1 MLDFNNSNINLE
13 NIGLPKMVTDPPIPY
28 SVYKMMGEEGKHR
41 EMFELGEK
49 QIELLAEQNEQ
60 LKENFNKLE
69 DLYKIKEQELS
80 ETEKEAKKIKRYNRW
95 MMFFT
100 ILAVLISI
108 FALFVAIAA
117 WLFPNVLGGAS

>member
-28 SVYKMMGEEGKHR
+28 SVFKMMGEEGKHK

-49 QIELLAEQNEQ
+49 QIKLLAEQNEQ

-69 DLYKIKEQELS
+69 GLYKIKEQELS

>member
-1 MLDFNNSNINLE
+1 MLDFNNSNINFE

-28 SVYKMMGEEGKHR
+28 SVFKMMGEEGKHK

-49 QIELLAEQNEQ
+49 QIKLLAEQNEQ

>member
-28 SVYKMMGEEGKHR
+28 SVFKMMGEEGKHK

-49 QIELLAEQNEQ
+49 QIKLLAEQNQQ

>member
-28 SVYKMMGEEGKHR
+28 SVFKMMGEEGKHK

-49 QIELLAEQNEQ
+49 QIKLLAEQNEQ

>member
-28 SVYKMMGEEGKHR
+28 SVFKMMGEEGKHK

-49 QIELLAEQNEQ
+49 QIKLLAEQNQQ
-60 LKENFNKLE
+60 LKANFNKLE

>member
-28 SVYKMMGEEGKHR
+28 SVFKMMGEEGKHK

-49 QIELLAEQNEQ
+49 QIKLLAEQNEQ

-117 WLFPNVLGGAS
+117 WLFPNVLGGES

>member
-1 MLDFNNSNINLE
+1 MLDCNNSNINLE

-28 SVYKMMGEEGKHR
+28 SVFKMMGEEGKHK

-49 QIELLAEQNEQ
+49 QIKLLAEQNEQ

-95 MMFFT
+95 MMVLA
-100 ILAVLISI
+100 IIAVL
-108 FALFVAIAA
+108 VAVAA
-117 WLFPNVLGGAS
+117 WLLPNILGGVS